1 MKKHKLKNKEEM
13 PYLIKE
19 VKEEEME
26 TIPLLKKRRRMADKS
41 KYDKVGK
48 VMGYTVK
55 SKTLL

>member
-1 MKKHKLKNKEEM
+1 MKPVPSTE
-13 PYLIKE
+13 
-19 VKEEEME
+19 
-26 TIPLLKKRRRMADKS
+26 KRRRMADKS